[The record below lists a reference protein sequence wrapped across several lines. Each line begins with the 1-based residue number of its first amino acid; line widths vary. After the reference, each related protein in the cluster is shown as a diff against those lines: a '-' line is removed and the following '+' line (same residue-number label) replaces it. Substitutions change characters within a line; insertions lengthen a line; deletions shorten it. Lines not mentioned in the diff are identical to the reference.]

1 MCSNHII
8 PNRITNFMF
17 YLEYFHFVCLCIF
30 LSCSFFLILSKD
42 PVYSV
47 LLLILNFFI
56 SFLIAILFGEDFSF
70 LGGLLLFI
78 RVYVGFGAVLF
89 LFVVMMLE
97 LKIELIV
104 LSEFFRFLVLIFC
117 LFFLCFYLILKFDF
131 ISIFQKRFIVINFFD
146 SILDSFA
153 NIDIFGQSLFN
164 YFLPCVLL
172 AGLGAIFLMLKYKSN
187 RKIQIVYKQLFS
199 NLGEISFLDL
209 FFSLKIFFIS
219 IIKYTLFVFLF
230 ILVYGITRNSS
241 YITIK
246 SINSFILCDSDST
259 QLVTTAAGAVT
270 TLGYVMGGGLVL
282 GAGLCGLG
290 IVSGILLLIRNRAIF
305 FDSLH
310 PKGIV
315 QTGLAKEKADPSLV
329 PPVSIKREDWEP
341 TATVPE
347 HFETAE
353 EAAQNPDSGP
363 GDFYEKFCRFLSYNF
378 PEGDKAWAFFLKHL
392 NYSSGWYS
400 HFDDFIPWLDE
411 QFIKFGTSG
420 FYSVYVYWLWGGSI
434 GLPITFGLF
443 VQIALKCL
451 WHFKVWGFFYSSI
464 FISYHPLLVFSYTN
478 CKFVDL

>member
-1 MCSNHII
+1 
-8 PNRITNFMF
+8 MF
-17 YLEYFHFVCLCIF
+17 YLEYFHFVCLCTL
-30 LSCSFFLILSKD
+30 LSCSFFLILSKN

-56 SFLIAILFGEDFSF
+56 SSLIAILFGVDFI
-70 LGGLLLFI
+70 GILFI
-78 RVYVGFGAVLF
+78 LVYVGAVAVLF

-104 LSEFFRFLVLIFC
+104 LSESFRFLVLIFC

-146 SILDSFA
+146 SIIDSFA

-172 AGLGAIFLMLKYKSN
+172 VGLGAIFLMLKYKSN

-219 IIKYTLFVFLF
+219 IIKYTFFVFLF
-230 ILVYGITRNSS
+230 ILVYGITRNSTI
-241 YITIK
+241 ITVK
-246 SINSFILCDSDST
+246 SINSCVLCDSDST

-290 IVSGILLLIRNRAIF
+290 IVSGVLLLIRNRAIF

-329 PPVSIKREDWEP
+329 PPVSIKREDWKP

-347 HFETAE
+347 HFEAAE

-363 GDFYEKFCRFLSYNF
+363 GGFYEKFCRFLSYNF
-378 PEGDKAWAFFLKHL
+378 PEGEKAWAFFLKHL

-400 HFDDFIPWLDE
+400 NFDDFIPWLDE

-464 FISYHPLLVFSYTN
+464 FISYRPLMVFSYTN
-478 CKFVDL
+478 CKFLDL